1 MTPRIFLIIALTC
14 AGFTSFNGS
23 RVLMSL
29 YAYDLG
35 AGAFGIGILVSLY
48 SLFPLLLSV
57 TAGRV
62 SDRFGVRRPIVMG
75 SAGTA
80 IGFTLPDL
88 FPQVEVL
95 YVSAILIG
103 LSFVFQSV
111 AVQNLVPSLPGKG
124 QEIADAEQRTK
135 NVSNFSLGISV
146 AQFFGPLIAGFGADF
161 IGHRHTFLVFAVLA
175 MVPAIAF
182 YVRPRL
188 VPRRTRRGTSDYVKQ
203 SPMDLLKQPGLR
215 RTFITSGVMMAGVDL
230 FVFYT
235 PIFGRSIGL
244 SGSVIGVILAV
255 YAAAQ
260 FIIRFFLPMFVRRL
274 GEERVLNVTMAL
286 AAVTYLAFPFFREP
300 LVLGIVAFLLGL
312 GLGCGQPLSMIQTY
326 NRSPPGRSG
335 EALGIRFS
343 VINFV
348 HMAVPLLFGSIGAS
362 VGLVGVYWGNAAFLG
377 AGALFNAKS
386 KQA

>member
-1 MTPRIFLIIALTC
+1 LTPRIFLIIALTC

-29 YAYDLG
+29 YAYDLK

-57 TAGRV
+57 MAGRV

-124 QEIADAEQRTK
+124 QDIADAEQRTK

-146 AQFFGPLIAGFGADF
+146 AQFFGPLIAGFGSDF

-215 RTFITSGVMMAGVDL
+215 RTFITSGVIMAGVDL

-260 FIIRFFLPMFVRRL
+260 FIIRFFLPAFARRF
-274 GEERVLNVTMAL
+274 GEDRVLNVTMVF
-286 AAVTYLAFPFFREP
+286 AAITYLAFPFFREP
-300 LVLGIVAFLLGL
+300 LVLGAVAFLLGL

-326 NRSPPGRSG
+326 NRSPAGRSG

-362 VGLVGVYWGNAAFLG
+362 IGLVGVYWGNAAFLG
-377 AGALFNAKS
+377 AGALFNAKAR
-386 KQA
+386 KT